1 MTLKEYQTFAARG
14 ILPATLEREPIIGFA
29 LGLAGESGEV
39 ADDIKKK
46 YFHGRE
52 IDPNHTIEELGDVM
66 WYVANLAT
74 QLNTTLDK
82 IIELN
87 VDKLSTRYPKMYG
100 NESPAPLTC
109 GQPIGKIICK
119 RCGKECSDEDG
130 TIHYEKAGPHIK
142 ATCAH
147 CGYFIKFVKK
157 DTINSKEESN
167 DEDLPW

>member
-1 MTLKEYQTFAARG
+1 MTLKEYQSFAAKG
-14 ILPATLEREPIIGFA
+14 ILPSTLEREPVIGFA

-52 IDPNHTIEELGDVM
+52 IDPRHTIEELGDVM

-74 QLNTTLDK
+74 QLNTTLDE

-87 VDKLSTRYPKMYG
+87 VNKLSKRYPAMYV
-100 NESPAPLTC
+100 NESPDHHIC
-109 GQPIGKIICK
+109 GQRLGDAVCK
-119 RCGKECSDEDG
+119 RCGRVCSDSDG
-130 TIHYEKAGPHIK
+130 TIHYEQAGPHIK

-147 CGYFIKFVKK
+147 CGSFIKFVKK
-157 DTINSKEESN
+157 EKIED
-167 DEDLPW
+167 DLPF